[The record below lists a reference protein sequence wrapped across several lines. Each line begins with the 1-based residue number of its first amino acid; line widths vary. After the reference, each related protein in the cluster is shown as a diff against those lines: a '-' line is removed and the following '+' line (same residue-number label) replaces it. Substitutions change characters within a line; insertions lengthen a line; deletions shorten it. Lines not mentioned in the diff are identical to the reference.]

1 MPELIPKA
9 QVMSD
14 MVEPF
19 TVTGRITGETYKVY
33 FSHLWIG
40 MTTRHA
46 DTIDCKFL
54 VNGRGIV
61 IGLDHKG
68 FVLFEES
75 AGRTLTDQEAAHI
88 AALFLRDFLE
98 QEFTL
103 PARPVDVPADKV
115 IALATRLGLL

>member
-1 MPELIPKA
+1 MIPKA
-9 QVMSD
+9 LVMSD

-19 TVTGRITGETYKVY
+19 TVTGRITGETFKVY

-61 IGLDHKG
+61 IGLDHKA
-68 FVLFEES
+68 FVRFQEKT
-75 AGRTLTDQEAAHI
+75 GRALIDQESAHI
-88 AALFLRDFLE
+88 ATLFLRDFLE

-115 IALATRLGLL
+115 IALATRLGLS

>member
-19 TVTGRITGETYKVY
+19 TITGRITGTTYKVY
-33 FSHLWIG
+33 FSHLWVG

-54 VNGRGIV
+54 VNGQGIV
-61 IGLDHKG
+61 IGLDHKA
-68 FVLFEES
+68 FVRFQEKTGRALIDAES
-75 AGRTLTDQEAAHI
+75 AHI
-88 AALFLRDFLE
+88 AAQFLRDFLD

-103 PARPVDVPADKV
+103 PTRPVDVPADKV
-115 IALATRLGLL
+115 IALATRLGLI